1 MYIDNIR
8 KKNEQKNSF
17 KYLLNCLVKHSENQL
32 NEKKNNIKSDQRQKQ
47 REK

>member
-8 KKNEQKNSF
+8 KKKTNKKILSNICSIVWLSI
-17 KYLLNCLVKHSENQL
+17 K
-32 NEKKNNIKSDQRQKQ
+32 KKNNIKSDQRQKQ